1 MKRLKRLFTIIL
13 LLLSTQLLTA
23 QKISYKSGT
32 LSVDGKDIATIQK
45 IKDQGSFGITGTYE
59 LYAMSGTKLII
70 GTIAT
75 DYVPDQTDN
84 GSYYY
89 RLTFLTT
96 NQVAIF
102 SLSKFGPEKSF
113 AKLIGESGIIVNDHL
128 DPQKV
133 IEFMALKGKTP
144 ATVVTYSTVNRDL
157 FPDVV
162 LNSDG
167 TIKQGF
173 TIIGAFKDVSQG
185 DGVDKY
191 EFSIPS
197 GLVIATVSFRGGIGA
212 SQFLISTIKDNRAQ
226 TIAIPVGR
234 EKTIASS
241 VDRNQSTL
249 IRLANWLVKN
259 QYL

>member
-1 MKRLKRLFTIIL
+1 M
-13 LLLSTQLLTA
+13 LLLSTQLLFA
-23 QKISYKSGT
+23 QKVSYKSRT
-32 LSVDGKDIATIQK
+32 LNVDGKDVATIQK
-45 IKDQGSFGITGTYE
+45 IKDKADFGLTGTYE
-59 LYAMSGTKLII
+59 LYSMSGTKLVI
-70 GTIAT
+70 GVIAT

-89 RLTFLTT
+89 RLTFLTA

-113 AKLIGESGIIVNDHL
+113 AKLIGESGIIVNDQA

-133 IEFMALKGKTP
+133 AELIALKGKNP
-144 ATVVTYSTVNRDL
+144 ATIVTYNTVNRDL

-173 TIIGAFKDVSQG
+173 TIIGAFKDVSAG

-197 GLVIATVSFRGGIGA
+197 GLVIATASFRGGTSA
-212 SQFLISTIKDNRAQ
+212 SQFLMSTIKDNRTQ
-226 TIAIPVGR
+226 TITIPVGR